1 MRKIFNF
8 LSYLVVFISCAHCVS
23 FQLFCFILNYCKYSE
38 ALFQRYSGN
47 IKTILNSG
55 RSFFWAVFSRVL
67 FFFSRLLCFQNN
79 PSWVLPTITVVCSS
93 FRLFLKK
100 NNTLNINFFLVA
112 IKFSKRHYSCFA
124 NQILTLYMKII
135 VLINFY
141 FYCCCY

>member
-55 RSFFWAVFSRVL
+55 RSFFWTVFSGV
-67 FFFSRLLCFQNN
+67 FFFSLVYFVSRTTPVGCFQLLQQF
-79 PSWVLPTITVVCSS
+79 VHH
-93 FRLFLKK
+93 FDYFLKK
-100 NNTLNINFFLVA
+100 NNALNINFFLVA
-112 IKFSKRHYSCFA
+112 IKLSKRHYSCFA